1 MQNVGY
7 DDKSFYVHVVETT
20 NAEFVDNAMAG
31 WFVTVAVSDDLLK
44 TVTSFDADLN
54 NAIDMSLPKYEG
66 DKVIDVPPTL
76 VVVSNGQS
84 IEALKGT
91 SSWIHEGT
99 NGMSEAVMSDSGHPL
114 MMKKSMP
121 SIDILPAHYAT
132 IGDPLQAK
140 IQFNAKGVTPV
151 HEVAPDEIYIR
162 CWEEKHWGKTNAKSE
177 NINPTIVNGN
187 VFFDLKDGNYIY
199 EIVATWSSQ
208 DKFSGTAQYSFYTL
222 KSNANSNMD

>member
-1 MQNVGY
+1 
-7 DDKSFYVHVVETT
+7 
-20 NAEFVDNAMAG
+20 
-31 WFVTVAVSDDLLK
+31 
-44 TVTSFDADLN
+44 
-54 NAIDMSLPKYEG
+54 
-66 DKVIDVPPTL
+66 
-76 VVVSNGQS
+76 
-84 IEALKGT
+84 
-91 SSWIHEGT
+91 
-99 NGMSEAVMSDSGHPL
+99 
-114 MMKKSMP
+114 MP